1 MSIFLEFPSIEDY
14 PVYSLSSVT
23 EYAEGALIHASAF
36 NWLLTLEFSALRSA
50 EDPSEDSS
58 SGSEML
64 ENPIG

>member
-36 NWLLTLEFSALRSA
+36 NWLLTLEFSALKA
-50 EDPSEDSS
+50 TEDFT
-58 SGSEML
+58 SGDPALPEMPGT
-64 ENPIG
+64 E